1 MHTDMLF
8 AGLRRVT
15 EDERGQTMIEY
26 ALIALLLS
34 IAAVV
39 VLGTLAGGL
48 TSTYSDVLTAI
59 QSIF

>member
-26 ALIALLLS
+26 ALITVLLS
-34 IAAVV
+34 IVAVV
-39 VLGTLAGGL
+39 VLATLGESL
-48 TSTYSDVLTAI
+48 TSTFSDVVTAI
-59 QSIF
+59 ESIF